1 LNQQD
6 EERDQH
12 DITGRCKIQTECPE
26 RDLQNIGQSNLFNQ
40 DNTEMIDEKYH
51 PGKIEENNPEEK
63 LTEKGEKD
71 FFYHKMKK

>member
-1 LNQQD
+1 
-6 EERDQH
+6 
-12 DITGRCKIQTECPE
+12 
-26 RDLQNIGQSNLFNQ
+26 
-40 DNTEMIDEKYH
+40 MIDEKYH